1 VFETT
6 VIEATFTRTQRACDR
21 PLRTASCIAFLVIAT
36 ASGCD
41 SKPTAKP
48 KPPPPQVSVTEVS
61 EATVPIIYPFSGTV
75 QAVKYVDIIPRVTGY
90 ITERKFVEGS
100 IVKKDQL
107 LYVIDP
113 RPFQAALD
121 SAQADMTRSEAQLT
135 LWTGE
140 VKRYTDLAKQGAGSE
155 QQKEEAVAKEA
166 ETKADIEQNKANLE
180 TAKLN
185 LEYTNLAAPFEGR
198 IQNTKR
204 NIGQLVDAES
214 TVLTSLVQIDPI
226 YVEFK
231 VTRNEL
237 FEMQEITSGKLTGK
251 KVDISNIKFK
261 VQLPNGKEYA
271 YEGTLDYMS
280 SEINPA
286 TDTLMLRGIIENPEN
301 KSNSESL
308 ISGQYVPVQVIL
320 GETPNSLLVPKAALV
335 ESQLGEQIYVVNNSN
350 EVEIRD
356 VTIGTLFQEQYVVT
370 SGVKLGEKVIVEGTQ
385 KVRAGMTVNVID
397 EAGSKPEPSKPE
409 PSKPE
414 PSQPAPSQPAPS
426 QPTGEKASGVTTPAK
441 PAQASEAKS

>member
-1 VFETT
+1 MSKVFETT
-6 VIEATFTRTQRACDR
+6 PVDATLIPLQRACER
-21 PLRTASCIAFLVIAT
+21 IQRAAMCAVIFVLAAT
-36 ASGCD
+36 LGCE

-48 KPPPPQVSVTEVS
+48 TPPPPTVSVAEVS
-61 EATVPIIYPFSGTV
+61 QATVPIIYPFSGTV
-75 QAVKYVDIIPRVTGY
+75 QAVKYIDIIPRVTGY

-100 IVKKDQL
+100 IVKQDQL

-121 SAQADMTRSEAQLT
+121 SAQADLTRSEAQLT

-166 ETKADIEQNKANLE
+166 ETKADIEQDKANVE

-185 LEYTNLAAPFEGR
+185 LEYTNLTAPFEGR

-204 NIGQLVDAES
+204 NIGQLVDSES
-214 TVLTSLVQIDPI
+214 TILTSLVQIDPI

-237 FEMQEITSGKLTGK
+237 FEMQSLTSGELTGK
-251 KVDISNIKFK
+251 KTDIANIKFK
-261 VQLPNGKEYA
+261 VTLPNGKEYGH
-271 YEGTLDYMS
+271 EGTLDYMS

-286 TDTLMLRGIIENPEN
+286 TDTLMVRGVIANPED

-335 ESQLGEQIYVVNNSN
+335 ESQLGEQIYVVNSSN
-350 EVEIRD
+350 EVEIRT
-356 VTIGTLFQEQYVVT
+356 VTVGTLYQEQYVIT
-370 SGVKLGEKVIVEGTQ
+370 SGLKLGETVIVEGTQ
-385 KVRAGMTVNVID
+385 KVRAGMKVKIAAADAAT
-397 EAGSKPEPSKPE
+397 
-409 PSKPE
+409 PE
-414 PSQPAPSQPAPS
+414 PSQPAGTPKENPPATPAEKPAAPPAP
-426 QPTGEKASGVTTPAK
+426 A
-441 PAQASEAKS
+441 EAKS

>member
-1 VFETT
+1 MSKVFETT
-6 VIEATFTRTQRACDR
+6 PVDATLVPVQRACDGPR
-21 PLRTASCIAFLVIAT
+21 RAALCAVLFVLTATL
-36 ASGCD
+36 GCE

-48 KPPPPQVSVTEVS
+48 APPPPQVSVAEVS
-61 EATVPIIYPFSGTV
+61 QATVPIIYPFSGTV
-75 QAVKYVDIIPRVTGY
+75 QAVKYIDIIPRVTGY

-100 IVKKDQL
+100 IVKQDQL

-113 RPFQAALD
+113 RPFKAALD
-121 SAQADMTRSEAQLT
+121 SAQASLTRSEAQLT

-166 ETKADIEQNKANLE
+166 ETKANIEQDKANIE

-185 LEYTNLAAPFEGR
+185 LEYTNLTAPFEGR

-237 FEMQEITSGKLTGK
+237 FEMQNLTSGDVTGK
-251 KVDISNIKFK
+251 KTDISNIKFK
-261 VQLPNGKEYA
+261 VTLPNGKEYGH
-271 YEGTLDYMS
+271 EGTLDYMS
-280 SEINPA
+280 SEIDPA
-286 TDTLMLRGIIENPEN
+286 TDTLMVRGVIANPED

-335 ESQLGEQIYVVNNSN
+335 ESQLGEQIYVVNSSN
-350 EVEIRD
+350 EVEIRP
-356 VTIGTLFQEQYVVT
+356 VTVGTLYQEQYVIT
-370 SGVKLGEKVIVEGTQ
+370 SGLTLGEKVIVEGTQ
-385 KVRAGMTVNVID
+385 KVRAGMKVNIATAD
-397 EAGSKPEPSKPE
+397 AATSEPSEPAGKSTAKP
-409 PSKPE
+409 
-414 PSQPAPSQPAPS
+414 PA
-426 QPTGEKASGVTTPAK
+426 TPAEK
-441 PAQASEAKS
+441 PAAPAEPKS